1 MAVYLGLSA
10 HLLPATCH
18 PEPRS
23 LQSQG
28 FLLLFSMVFLIFVVV
43 FSTWSQYIVHN
54 SLELTA
60 FLSAGLEASTVSFT
74 STLLFLTLTELNF
87 CCGSPPPPI
96 TIDTCYNCL
105 FSYRP
110 LYCRPEFRAF
120 QHGRIL
126 RSQHCA
132 SSSAQHSGH
141 RKYFVV
147 VFNPLENALQ

>member
-1 MAVYLGLSA
+1 MSGVVCSLIP
-10 HLLPATCH
+10 HICH

-54 SLELTA
+54 SLELTVL
-60 FLSAGLEASTVSFT
+60 LSAGVEASTVSFT

-87 CCGSPPPPI
+87 CCDFSPLI
-96 TIDTCYNCL
+96 TIDIVTIV
-105 FSYRP
+105 FSLPSP

-120 QHGRIL
+120 QHGRTL
-126 RSQHCA
+126 RS
-132 SSSAQHSGH
+132 
-141 RKYFVV
+141 
-147 VFNPLENALQ
+147 